1 MKINIFQKIAFLV
14 YISIIV
20 LICVYFVPYQN
31 NDNYTFHSSI
41 ISDGYGSLSY
51 FRFLIYIIVPTLS
64 FYLVYKYL
72 DGMNSVESSVYKK
85 KAKRELYVF
94 FLFIAVILI
103 TILFLYGKNEYSE
116 IRKDTLKSEISK
128 IETQLNKVEEESQS
142 RPPLDLSGV
151 DEILNGNPKKSHEN
165 IPPLPKGFKLI
176 KKDTVKQKLDEFGI
190 LIRKPAFNPDAPYDV
205 VVEKKGKHLL
215 NKKDHTL
222 LVNLLTKYAEEGAT
236 DDDMIKF
243 RNIFVNEIIDKKEKA
258 NTELIQM
265 IKDMVNEGEPE
276 RNIIILINSYD
287 GLVKKENLEL
297 KLKNILFY
305 NGEEIKDD
313 IVFMF
318 LASFILLFIIRPI
331 FSMFKGMLRE
341 VR

>member
-1 MKINIFQKIAFLV
+1 
-14 YISIIV
+14 
-20 LICVYFVPYQN
+20 
-31 NDNYTFHSSI
+31 
-41 ISDGYGSLSY
+41 
-51 FRFLIYIIVPTLS
+51 
-64 FYLVYKYL
+64 
-72 DGMNSVESSVYKK
+72 
-85 KAKRELYVF
+85 
-94 FLFIAVILI
+94 
-103 TILFLYGKNEYSE
+103 
-116 IRKDTLKSEISK
+116 
-128 IETQLNKVEEESQS
+128 
-142 RPPLDLSGV
+142 
-151 DEILNGNPKKSHEN
+151 
-165 IPPLPKGFKLI
+165 
-176 KKDTVKQKLDEFGI
+176 
-190 LIRKPAFNPDAPYDV
+190 
-205 VVEKKGKHLL
+205 
-215 NKKDHTL
+215 
-222 LVNLLTKYAEEGAT
+222 
-236 DDDMIKF
+236 MIKF

-287 GLVKKENLEL
+287 ELVKKENLEL